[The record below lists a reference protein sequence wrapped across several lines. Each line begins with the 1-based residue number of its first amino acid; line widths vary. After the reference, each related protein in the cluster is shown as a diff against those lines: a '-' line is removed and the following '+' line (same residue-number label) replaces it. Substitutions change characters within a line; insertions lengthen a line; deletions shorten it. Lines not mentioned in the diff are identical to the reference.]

1 MPPTTAIVDDEH
13 SAMNLE
19 VARLNNR
26 TIFSTNNLKR
36 LQHVF
41 QLRKLNEDNAANLR
55 GLMAALFTD
64 EDASALLDLFVD
76 DGDQGSRVT
85 VLAVFENLI
94 KAGLKSITWEEILMH
109 FSSNKKTRLKAFD
122 FVKRMFG
129 TVNTSDSVIKASI
142 KSAMP
147 SPTKTITKLSPR
159 ATSSS
164 NTPPAPISPPSF
176 FNNDVLT
183 PAPAKVRMFDVIG
196 KTFDL
201 TPAPKEQ
208 QRLENEIEVET
219 FVKNQ
224 PIMKKLSGYEDNTS
238 YMYQNESSGEQVK
251 HDNEDKKPHGNTLLV
266 ESQRETSEIFKH
278 MRMVLEKPA
287 NFSMQQITL
296 KLHKV

>member
-1 MPPTTAIVDDEH
+1 MNETVTHLQIEPEASQRLPNNVSPSKPDDIKSSLTAVEMPPTTAIVDDEH

-147 SPTKTITKLSPR
+147 SPTKTIIKLSPR

-201 TPAPKEQ
+201 TPAPG
-208 QRLENEIEVET
+208 T
-219 FVKNQ
+219 TT
-224 PIMKKLSGYEDNTS
+224 SG
-238 YMYQNESSGEQVK
+238 K
-251 HDNEDKKPHGNTLLV
+251 
-266 ESQRETSEIFKH
+266 
-278 MRMVLEKPA
+278 
-287 NFSMQQITL
+287 
-296 KLHKV
+296 